1 MLRHARKPDAA
12 TAAAGPAAGTAAGPA
27 ASPSASPPAPPS
39 AGPAAGPAA
48 PARAALT
55 RPVLLVL
62 CACVLVA
69 QAMVAAVNLLIPQLA
84 ASALHPSPGQLVW
97 SVDAYVI
104 VFAALLIPAGALGD
118 RYGRKGALLAGL
130 GLFAAGG
137 AVSALAGAPAV
148 LIAGR
153 GLCGAGAALIMPA
166 TMSVLVHLSP
176 PERRGQVLAT
186 WTLAAGLGGLTGNVG
201 GGLAGEY
208 LTWRALFWAVVP
220 LGVLLALAV
229 ARTVPRTPAR
239 SDASVDPL
247 GAVLLAGALLAVV
260 YGIIEGPSYGWASAA
275 VLTAFGTGAVLLAAF
290 TGHALRAARP
300 LLDPRIFAS
309 RKLRAGALGIGAGFF
324 GLFSLFFVNAQYLQY
339 AKGFSPARA
348 GLAIVPLTIG
358 MALVPKLGARLAE
371 RTGPRLP
378 VGAGLG
384 LIGVGL
390 LLVATV
396 DAGTPYPLYAF
407 YLLVL
412 SIGTGLC
419 APSLT
424 LTVVAELPAH
434 QAGLGSGLNTAA
446 REIGAA
452 LGVAVVGTVL
462 ASRFH
467 GDPRDPAQVGAFTD
481 AMGVAL
487 TTVAAV
493 LLVAAVAVV
502 VGYRN
507 GGGARRGRSRDAVPG
522 AGGAS

>member
-1 MLRHARKPDAA
+1 MLRHASLTDR
-12 TAAAGPAAGTAAGPA
+12 
-27 ASPSASPPAPPS
+27 PSEPTPAP
-39 AGPAAGPAA
+39 
-48 PARAALT
+48 ALT
-55 RPVLLVL
+55 RTALLVL

-69 QAMVAAVNLLIPQLA
+69 QGMVAAVNLLIPQLA
-84 ASALHPSPGQLVW
+84 ASSLHPTSGQLLW
-97 SVDAYVI
+97 AVDAYVI

-137 AVSALAGAPAV
+137 AVSAVAAGPAV

-176 PERRGQVLAT
+176 PELRGRALAT
-186 WTLAAGLGGLTGNVG
+186 WTLSAGLGGLAGNVG
-201 GGLAGEY
+201 GGLAGQY

-220 LGVLLALAV
+220 LAALLALAV

-239 SDASVDPL
+239 TDAAVDPA
-247 GAVLLAGALLAVV
+247 GAALLAGALFAVV
-260 YGIIEGPSYGWASAA
+260 YAIIEGPSYGWGSAR
-275 VLTAFGTGAVLLAAF
+275 VLGAFGAGAVLLAVF

-309 RKLRAGALGIGAGFF
+309 RRLRAGALGIGAAFF
-324 GLFSLFFVNAQYLQY
+324 GLFALFFVNAQYLQY

-348 GLAIVPLTIG
+348 GLAIVPLTLG
-358 MALVPKLGARLAE
+358 MALVPRLGARLQE

-378 VGAGLG
+378 VGSGLG
-384 LIGVGL
+384 LIGGGL
-390 LLVATV
+390 LLVSTA
-396 DAGTPYPLYAF
+396 DAGTPYALYAL

-412 SIGTGLC
+412 SAGTGLC
-419 APSLT
+419 APALT
-424 LTVVAELPAH
+424 LTVVSELPAH

-446 REIGAA
+446 RELGAA

-467 GDPRDPAQVGAFTD
+467 GVPRDAAQVAVFTD
-481 AMGVAL
+481 AMGSAL
-487 TTVAAV
+487 RVAAV
-493 LLVAAVAVV
+493 VLLLAAVAVV
-502 VGYRN
+502 AGYR
-507 GGGARRGRSRDAVPG
+507 GRTAT
-522 AGGAS
+522 ASGPAAD